1 MKKFIFGQV
10 SLGLGWVDWA
20 GQNDSPLPTTPARL
34 GFLQAPIP
42 EGKGVYPAGLY
53 GSPSVGSVYGPP
65 VAVRVEEP
73 ESLGRR
79 RSSKDSAPPAPSK
92 FLQSA
97 QDEQLFLGSYP

>member
-42 EGKGVYPAGLY
+42 EGKGVSPAGLY
-53 GSPSVGSVYGPP
+53 GSPSVGLVCGAP
-65 VAVRVEEP
+65 VAVKVEEP
-73 ESLGRR
+73 KSLG
-79 RSSKDSAPPAPSK
+79 K
-92 FLQSA
+92 LQS
-97 QDEQLFLGSYP
+97 